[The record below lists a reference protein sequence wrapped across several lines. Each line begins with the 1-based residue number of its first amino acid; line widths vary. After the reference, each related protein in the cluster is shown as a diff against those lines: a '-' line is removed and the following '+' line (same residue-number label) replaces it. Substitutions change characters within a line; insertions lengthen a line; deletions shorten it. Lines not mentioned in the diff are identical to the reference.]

1 MDGRREKRSPKKL
14 VVLPASALREMHAAV
29 ELRQA
34 RLRERQ
40 DAIRSQLV
48 ATELDLAM
56 TFCQVAATT
65 KYPDRYERN
74 IANAQEAYSAAV
86 YFLNCNHL
94 KSTVHLEI
102 NEKLRRLN
110 SLLASLDRPS
120 GPALLHVHTEPSF

>member
-1 MDGRREKRSPKKL
+1 MNGRKDI
-14 VVLPASALREMHAAV
+14 
-29 ELRQA
+29 ELQLTQA

-48 ATELDLAM
+48 ATELDLAI

-65 KYPDRYERN
+65 KDPDRYERN

-86 YFLNCNHL
+86 HFLNCNHL

-102 NEKLRRLN
+102 NEKLLRLN
-110 SLLASLDRPS
+110 SLLASLDRP
-120 GPALLHVHTEPSF
+120 